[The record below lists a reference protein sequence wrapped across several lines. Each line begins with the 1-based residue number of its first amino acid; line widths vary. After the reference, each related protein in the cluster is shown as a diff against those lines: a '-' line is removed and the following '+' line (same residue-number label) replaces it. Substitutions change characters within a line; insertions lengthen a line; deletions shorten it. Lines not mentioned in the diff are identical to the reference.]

1 MKTIRELQKGMR
13 DTAAWLEEASRDLS
27 DLQTNREPA
36 GGQVNFQRLQVLG
49 ERYPIMN
56 HCLKN
61 KTSAFQQQYLTLL
74 AGLLLAEPAHAQ
86 DGWLLLQRI
95 IAGGGVRLSLEE
107 LQVDAATLTPEQMDG
122 FTTAVF
128 QDELGNAL
136 LLDGLL
142 LCLTI
147 GGGQAAWD
155 YLSGL
160 AELIRCPAERLQKL
174 AALASGVAER
184 DQKKLI
190 EALNQSWELSLPQ
203 LLPWAMDVFRGPFL
217 FYPGPGRV
225 WLEGDGKTQISQT
238 LYRKISGKKV
248 GSITIRNACFSGYPL
263 EFFASNTGWL
273 FLEGCK
279 FREIEV
285 SDGSCFSCLGFY
297 QVELKNCQF
306 ENLSAGD
313 NTVEIKDVKRVLASD
328 TGFRRIKS
336 SAYRGWTLFFSVDA
350 VRFEHVSME
359 EISGGQY
366 WYYGSGKCTAADCTY
381 RDCHGRTSG
390 FSSNFKKV

>member
-1 MKTIRELQKGMR
+1 MKTIRELQKEMR

-27 DLQTNREPA
+27 DLQTSRETS
-36 GGQVNFQRLQVLG
+36 GEQVNFQRLQALG
-49 ERYPIMN
+49 ERYPILN
-56 HCLKN
+56 HCLKD

-128 QDELGNAL
+128 QDELGDAL

-147 GGGQAAWD
+147 GGGQVAWD

-217 FYPGPGRV
+217 FTPARGV
-225 WLEGDGKTQISQT
+225 
-238 LYRKISGKKV
+238 
-248 GSITIRNACFSGYPL
+248 F
-263 EFFASNTGWL
+263 GW
-273 FLEGCK
+273 
-279 FREIEV
+279 
-285 SDGSCFSCLGFY
+285 
-297 QVELKNCQF
+297 
-306 ENLSAGD
+306 
-313 NTVEIKDVKRVLASD
+313 
-328 TGFRRIKS
+328 
-336 SAYRGWTLFFSVDA
+336 RGTEKL
-350 VRFEHVSME
+350 RFPRH
-359 EISGGQY
+359 
-366 WYYGSGKCTAADCTY
+366 CTAKLAEK
-381 RDCHGRTSG
+381 RSAA
-390 FSSNFKKV
+390 